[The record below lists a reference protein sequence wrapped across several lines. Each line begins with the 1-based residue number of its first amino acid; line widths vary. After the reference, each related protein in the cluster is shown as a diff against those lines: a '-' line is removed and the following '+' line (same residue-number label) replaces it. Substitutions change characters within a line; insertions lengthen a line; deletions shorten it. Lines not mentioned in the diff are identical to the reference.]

1 METVPVL
8 GVKRWMHAGMH
19 PPTIHGGD
27 DLTVKGMSLKF
38 YAEDPLWQTWME
50 ARWRALREQG
60 ASF

>member
-1 METVPVL
+1 
-8 GVKRWMHAGMH
+8 MHGGMH
-19 PPTIHGGD
+19 PSTIHGRD

-38 YAEDPLWQTWME
+38 YSEDPLWQTRME